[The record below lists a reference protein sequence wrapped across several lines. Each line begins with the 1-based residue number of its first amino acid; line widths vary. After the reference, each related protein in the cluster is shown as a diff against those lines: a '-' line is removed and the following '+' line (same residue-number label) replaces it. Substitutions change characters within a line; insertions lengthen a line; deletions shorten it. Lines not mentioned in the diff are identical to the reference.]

1 MLGSLRMA
9 EDVETD
15 VDADWV
21 DGETLDNG
29 DNGSVEISS
38 GKGPIEQVEQVEQEA
53 KNMTESHW
61 RP

>member
-1 MLGSLRMA
+1 MA